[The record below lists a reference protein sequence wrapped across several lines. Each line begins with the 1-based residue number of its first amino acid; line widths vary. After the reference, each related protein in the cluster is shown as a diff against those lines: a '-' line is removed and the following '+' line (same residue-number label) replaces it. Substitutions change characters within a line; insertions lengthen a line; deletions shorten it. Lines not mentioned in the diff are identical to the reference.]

1 MKTTVEAL
9 KDFYVSRGGQL
20 TDVVNINTIPDMIDA
35 LNALEWGGGGS
46 SEQSTP
52 ITSDDVDEIV
62 DSIS

>member
-9 KDFYVSRGGQL
+9 KDFYVSRGGKL
-20 TDVVNINTIPDMIDA
+20 TDVVNNNTIPDMIEA
-35 LNALEWGGGGS
+35 LNALEWGGGG

-62 DSIS
+62 NSIS